1 MQYDVLCLFKEA
13 KSEPKNIDPK
23 YMCPIY
29 DRTKRFM
36 FKIIPRFHKT
46 VTVRPLENVEF
57 TEI

>member
-29 DRTKRFM
+29 DRTRRFIS
-36 FKIIPRFHKT
+36 KNVQCKT
-46 VTVRPLENVEF
+46 IGIHPEQNNEF
-57 TEI
+57 SEI

>member
-29 DRTKRFM
+29 DRTKTFV
-36 FKIIPRFHKT
+36 FKILQRFSRTNIRINPKDKYF
-46 VTVRPLENVEF
+46 E
-57 TEI
+57 